1 MGYWWDKGTLVDQY
15 LMGSLMRMT
24 MKHGGCWTWWS
35 WHMIYHKRF
44 CPYKL
49 GVHNINYQKYGMNRL
64 VRDALFFMVYTY
76 WWCRDEDC
84 VEFAL
89 YIIRIM
95 CCACSKALSLSLSLS
110 LFFPRGQLFIDH
122 NLGLIYFSITKIP
135 RNVMRFMRFQICFYL
150 CYILWQFLVFLWLEN
165 VLALNYDWN
174 VLSLEKK

>member
-110 LFFPRGQLFIDH
+110 LSFFLEDNFSLIIIWGWYIFQLQKY
-122 NLGLIYFSITKIP
+122 LGMWWDLCVFRCVFTCATFYDNSWYF
-135 RNVMRFMRFQICFYL
+135 C
-150 CYILWQFLVFLWLEN
+150 
-165 VLALNYDWN
+165 DW
-174 VLSLEKK
+174 KMY